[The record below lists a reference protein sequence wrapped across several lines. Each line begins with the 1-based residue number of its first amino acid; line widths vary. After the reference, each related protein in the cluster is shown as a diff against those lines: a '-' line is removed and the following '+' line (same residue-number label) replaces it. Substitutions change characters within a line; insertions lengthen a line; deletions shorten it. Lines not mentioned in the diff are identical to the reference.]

1 MGVEDRATAV
11 YERIGRLAHAGLD
24 SETVRFEATAELHQ
38 AVPFEAWC
46 APTADPATLLV
57 GRAVGMGFPLG
68 DACRAFEIEYQEADF
83 NKLEVLALGTGRA
96 AGLALSTSGDLQRS
110 ARWRDVFRPI
120 GLGDELRTALMSGGH
135 CWGYLALHRE
145 QASRP
150 FSPSEVAFVARVSP
164 LIADG
169 LREGL
174 VAHDPKPA
182 RPPQD
187 PALVVL
193 GPGVAVDGMTPAGE
207 RWLREADNSAR
218 TLGGPLPDVVY
229 AVVARLRASQ
239 EGSQNRSAA
248 PRVRFR
254 TRSGHW
260 AVVSSQR
267 LSARS
272 GPEKVAVTLGPAKAE
287 DLAPLIARAY
297 HLTKRE
303 RELVGLVLR
312 GLSTAELAE
321 CMHISMTTVQDHAQA
336 VFAKVGVRSRR
347 ELCARVF
354 GELNMDDD
362 PI

>member
-1 MGVEDRATAV
+1 MGVDEKATAV
-11 YERIGRLAHAGLD
+11 YERIARLAHAGLD
-24 SETVRFEATAELHQ
+24 SETVRFEAVAELRR

-46 APTADPATLLV
+46 APTADPATKLV
-57 GRAVGMGFPLG
+57 GRAVGMGFPPG
-68 DACRAFEIEYQEADF
+68 DASRAFEIEYQEADF
-83 NKLEVLALGTGRA
+83 DKLEVLAVGTGRA
-96 AGLALSTSGDLQRS
+96 AGLALSTRGDLQRS

-120 GLGDELRTALMSGGH
+120 GLGDELRSALMSGGH

-145 QASRP
+145 RTSRP
-150 FSPSEVAFVARVSP
+150 FSPTEVASVARVSP

-169 LREGL
+169 LRDAL
-174 VAHDPKPA
+174 LSHDPKPA
-182 RPPQD
+182 GSAD
-187 PALVVL
+187 GPALVVL
-193 GPGVAVDGMTPAGE
+193 GPGVAIDGMTSAGE
-207 RWLREADNSAR
+207 RWLNQADNSSR
-218 TLGGPLPDVVY
+218 TLGGLLPDVVY
-229 AVVARLRASQ
+229 AVVARLRASR
-239 EGSQNRSAA
+239 EDSEKPAPA

-267 LSARS
+267 LSAPS
-272 GPEKVAVTLGPAKAE
+272 GPEKVAVTFGPAKAD

-321 CMHISMTTVQDHAQA
+321 CMHISVTTVQDHAQA
-336 VFAKVGVRSRR
+336 VFGKVGVRSRR
-347 ELCARVF
+347 ELCALVF